1 MDDRDERDPYTI
13 AQGEELFRLGIWTGG
28 AGVDLPRRLSVTPGG
43 LIWHDAAYWVM
54 PLVWYSGM
62 RREEACKLL
71 IDDIGEEDGIIFVN
85 IRKTSAG
92 GVKNATSV
100 RKIPICDELR
110 RLGFLHYVEAMK
122 EAGEQY
128 LFPEIQ
134 PGRAGRA
141 LGDVFF
147 KNIWLHIKP
156 RLTLV
161 KPGQAVH
168 SGRHMVST
176 ELKMLQTFEEFRSDL
191 LGQKTGGE
199 NASRYASATRLQILF
214 DIVNQIPKVTAHL
227 PDPVEIRLLP
237 VNMRGARPTRESA
250 GRRKRG

>member
-1 MDDRDERDPYTI
+1 MCRRASETI
-13 AQGEELFRLGIWTGG
+13 AQGEELLRLGIWTGG
-28 AGVDLPRRLSVTPGG
+28 AGVDVPRRLSVTPGG

-147 KNIWLHIKP
+147 KNIWPVSYTHLDVYK
-156 RLTLV
+156 RQ
-161 KPGQAVH
+161 GRSQAVRQRFLVPPCAG
-168 SGRHMVST
+168 S
-176 ELKMLQTFEEFRSDL
+176 
-191 LGQKTGGE
+191 
-199 NASRYASATRLQILF
+199 NPAAPASRCCASAKGRKT
-214 DIVNQIPKVTAHL
+214 
-227 PDPVEIRLLP
+227 PVFAL
-237 VNMRGARPTRESA
+237 S
-250 GRRKRG
+250 